1 MFISFMFSHEIY
13 PNSKTN
19 SVKACR
25 FYEYSSVKICELSLN
40 CVMGIINGEINGISS
55 GVYLK
60 AHDIAEWSQG

>member
-19 SVKACR
+19 SVK
-25 FYEYSSVKICELSLN
+25 VCELSLN